1 MKTNFSSARLEIV
14 KDIESCDPR
23 MQYLLCKWQG
33 NDGCTARV
41 LMINLSSQL
50 VYLSKEKQSLWYWR
64 GGIEEVYDI
73 DCKCTERV
81 KVSLGTISKTQGL
94 QGTVSRGENVSL
106 RVCKLVG
113 KSVANSWLARVCQL
127 CTHANSQRAYYV
139 QTCCKSG
146 GCQLGN
152 GANLCKSVGKFENLQ
167 KFASRA
173 NPLKT
178 LSLRFVC
185 IQCKLLESV

>member
-1 MKTNFSSARLEIV
+1 MFI
-14 KDIESCDPR
+14 
-23 MQYLLCKWQG
+23 
-33 NDGCTARV
+33 
-41 LMINLSSQL
+41 
-50 VYLSKEKQSLWYWR
+50 
-64 GGIEEVYDI
+64 
-73 DCKCTERV
+73 
-81 KVSLGTISKTQGL
+81 
-94 QGTVSRGENVSL
+94 GENVSL

-113 KSVANSWLARVCQL
+113 KSVANSWLARVCQV
-127 CTHANSQRAYYV
+127 CTHANSQLAYYV

-185 IQCKLLESV
+185 IQRKLLESV

>member
-1 MKTNFSSARLEIV
+1 MFVTKRRYFDFVTLFYLYQVCLKCRKLIYESFSN
-14 KDIESCDPR
+14 
-23 MQYLLCKWQG
+23 QW
-33 NDGCTARV
+33 
-41 LMINLSSQL
+41 
-50 VYLSKEKQSLWYWR
+50 
-64 GGIEEVYDI
+64 
-73 DCKCTERV
+73 
-81 KVSLGTISKTQGL
+81 
-94 QGTVSRGENVSL
+94 TVPRGENVSL

-113 KSVANSWLARVCQL
+113 KSVANSWLARVCQV
-127 CTHANSQRAYYV
+127 CTHANSQLAYYV

-178 LSLRFVC
+178 LSLRFFC
-185 IQCKLLESV
+185 IQRKLLESV

>member
-1 MKTNFSSARLEIV
+1 MIITVPTMHTHYYRKLIFLWILNIFSVVMISFSKSEPNSIHFTA
-14 KDIESCDPR
+14 
-23 MQYLLCKWQG
+23 
-33 NDGCTARV
+33 GCIWGK
-41 LMINLSSQL
+41 LQSNNLGEL
-50 VYLSKEKQSLWYWR
+50 P
-64 GGIEEVYDI
+64 
-73 DCKCTERV
+73 
-81 KVSLGTISKTQGL
+81 
-94 QGTVSRGENVSL
+94 RGENVSL

-113 KSVANSWLARVCQL
+113 KSAANSWLARVCQV
-127 CTHANSQRAYYV
+127 CTHANSQLAYYV

-146 GCQLGN
+146 GCELGN

>member
-1 MKTNFSSARLEIV
+1 MGVVFVDYKKAFDIV
-14 KDIESCDPR
+14 DHGI
-23 MQYLLCKWQG
+23 LLHI
-33 NDGCTARV
+33 
-41 LMINLSSQL
+41 L
-50 VYLSKEKQSLWYWR
+50 YP
-64 GGIEEVYDI
+64 
-73 DCKCTERV
+73 
-81 KVSLGTISKTQGL
+81 
-94 QGTVSRGENVSL
+94 RGENVSL

-113 KSVANSWLARVCQL
+113 KSVANSWLARVCQV
-127 CTHANSQRAYYV
+127 CTHANSQLAYYV

-185 IQCKLLESV
+185 IQRKLLESV